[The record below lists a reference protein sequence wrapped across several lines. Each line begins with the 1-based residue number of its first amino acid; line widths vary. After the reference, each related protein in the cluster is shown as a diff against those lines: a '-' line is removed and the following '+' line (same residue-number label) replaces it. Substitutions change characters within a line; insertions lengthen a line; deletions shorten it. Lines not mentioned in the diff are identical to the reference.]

1 MVLFGSSGYRLV
13 AQALNPPDTLQR
25 SELKQQA
32 AIFSFEAAAQSSLP
46 TIINTVF
53 TKWII
58 LTMRFNL
65 TTKYLITDTQPFYPL
80 CPPMKMNPGTS
91 IFAAS
96 PPIACPLSDPVV
108 FPVSAGM

>member
-53 TKWII
+53 TK
-58 LTMRFNL
+58 
-65 TTKYLITDTQPFYPL
+65 
-80 CPPMKMNPGTS
+80 
-91 IFAAS
+91 
-96 PPIACPLSDPVV
+96 
-108 FPVSAGM
+108 